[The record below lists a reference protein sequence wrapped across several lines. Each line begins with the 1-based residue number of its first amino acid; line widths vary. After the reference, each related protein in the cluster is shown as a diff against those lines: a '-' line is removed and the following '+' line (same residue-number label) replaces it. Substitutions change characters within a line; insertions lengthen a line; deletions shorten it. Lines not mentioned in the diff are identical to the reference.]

1 MSAPWA
7 GPPEARGPRARPEA
21 ELHEGAW
28 ARRRAVGLQAARGPP
43 RHPCPRQAAGWE
55 GTCVEV
61 VPSEPAQGHMARCC
75 MPGRHSDLVL
85 LSCPSSHTESK
96 PTPNYRKELVLSQP
110 SPDQLDYKELQEKE
124 HRDAPKPQVYDPEQ
138 LRAHRAGVGERRVR
152 CRAPE
157 AGRPPGL
164 HQRQAHSAAGGS
176 LASTGIGHLLT
187 TLIGSS
193 FLPVW
198 GLRSQALSQQRLP

>member
-1 MSAPWA
+1 MWKPCPASQ
-7 GPPEARGPRARPEA
+7 PRATWPDA
-21 ELHEGAW
+21 AC
-28 ARRRAVGLQAARGPP
+28 QA
-43 RHPCPRQAAGWE
+43 
-55 GTCVEV
+55 
-61 VPSEPAQGHMARCC
+61 
-75 MPGRHSDLVL
+75 DILILVL
-85 LSCPSSHTESK
+85 LSCPSSHTEAK

-198 GLRSQALSQQRLP
+198 GLRSQALSQQRLPRGHYLLVRQDGTGVPQTMPKSGTTAPGARPSSCHFRLPLPRRG